1 MVFYVIFCLFLLF
14 SKGNSLE
21 KIKGVNIGGL
31 LVLEPW
37 ITPSL
42 FYPFLGKNKNKNT
55 NSNSNSNSN
64 SNININININK
75 VGMDMYTFC
84 EVLGPTKANEVL
96 RNHWSTWFTE
106 NHIQILSKNNIN
118 VLRVPIGDW
127 MYIPYG
133 PFSTLEN
140 GVKCTDGDIEI
151 LDNLFVLAKKY
162 NMKILLDLHGVK
174 GSQNG
179 FDNSGQ
185 TLDVQIVNKNDN
197 DNDTIHFKHWEIRA
211 ANWIGPFDLNSKS
224 YPLLDMDSINHSKM
238 VLLHIIRKYYNYP
251 GLYGLC
257 VLNEPW
263 EFTPEDFLKGFYQD
277 IFNMFTE
284 YMSQDKVFVIHDSFR
299 STIWENFELS
309 DNTKNITI
317 LIDTHQYTAWNNPY
331 SSYENLIQ
339 SACGWQAP
347 RLKYRYVIGEWS
359 LAIDNCEMWLNGFMD
374 NVPGYPLFECSYNPC
389 PKNKQFASELSQ
401 SEFGPFGTG
410 ESYPRKNSHTK
421 QYDCPVSIPLSKHF
435 SNLEEED
442 EIQKEEKVIAE
453 QLFLSKTRAFEK
465 ETAGW
470 IFWNF
475 RTESSS
481 YQWDYL
487 AYLELTN
494 QGETENTN
502 TKMNEY
508 SNKNNYYPISIY
520 ICSVIFFLG
529 VCIYFI
535 YLYKSFINL
544 NLNTNTTKKN
554 GYTIIGSNQFENKNY
569 QSISV

>member
-1 MVFYVIFCLFLLF
+1 MVFYIIFFIIHFF
-14 SKGNSLE
+14 SLGKSME
-21 KIKGVNIGGL
+21 KIKGVNIGGW

-42 FYPFLGKNKNKNT
+42 FYPFLGKTNKDTNT
-55 NSNSNSNSN
+55 NTNM
-64 SNININININK
+64 NK
-75 VGMDMYTFC
+75 IGMDMYTFC
-84 EVLGPTKANEVL
+84 EVLGPAKANKVL
-96 RNHWSTWFTE
+96 QEHWSSWFTE
-106 NHIQILSKNNIN
+106 EHIQILSKNNIN

-133 PFSTLEN
+133 PFSTLDN
-140 GVKCTDGDIEI
+140 GVKCTDGAVEA
-151 LDNLFVLAKKY
+151 LDNLFILAQKY
-162 NMKILLDLHGVK
+162 NMKVLLDLHGVK

-185 TLDVQIVNKNDN
+185 ALDVQIESKNET
-197 DNDTIHFKHWEIRA
+197 DTIHFKHWEIRS
-211 ANWIGPFDLNSKS
+211 ANWVGPFDIESKS
-224 YPLLDMDSINHSKM
+224 YHLLDLDYINHSKT

-263 EFTPEDFLKGFYQD
+263 EFTPEDFLKEFYQD

-309 DNTKNITI
+309 ENTKNIDI
-317 LIDTHQYTAWNNPY
+317 LIDTHQYTAWNSPY

-339 SACGWQAP
+339 SSGGWQAP
-347 RLKYRYVIGEWS
+347 YSKYKYLIGEWS

-389 PKNKQFASELSQ
+389 PKNQNFEFASELSQ
-401 SEFGPFGTG
+401 SDFGPFGTG
-410 ESYPRKNSHTK
+410 ESYPRKNIYSK
-421 QYDCPVSIPLSKHF
+421 KYECPVSIPLSKHF
-435 SNLEEED
+435 SNLEEEV
-442 EIQKEEKVIAE
+442 QQEKVLAE

-487 AYLELTN
+487 AYVQLTN
-494 QGETENTN
+494 EPSVKKLQRTPIKKVDPVITGVSCIIVFFTGLCFAYKYIQYQQNRN
-502 TKMNEY
+502 NNIHQ
-508 SNKNNYYPISIY
+508 NK
-520 ICSVIFFLG
+520 
-529 VCIYFI
+529 
-535 YLYKSFINL
+535 
-544 NLNTNTTKKN
+544 
-554 GYTIIGSNQFENKNY
+554 GYTIIDTKQYESY
-569 QSISV
+569 QSLSI

>member
-1 MVFYVIFCLFLLF
+1 MVFYIIFFIIHFF
-14 SKGNSLE
+14 SLGKSME
-21 KIKGVNIGGL
+21 KIKGVNIGGW

-42 FYPFLGKNKNKNT
+42 FYPFLGKTNKDTNT
-55 NSNSNSNSN
+55 NTNM
-64 SNININININK
+64 NK
-75 VGMDMYTFC
+75 IGMDMYTFC
-84 EVLGPTKANEVL
+84 EVLGPAKANKVL
-96 RNHWSTWFTE
+96 QEHWSSWFTE
-106 NHIQILSKNNIN
+106 EHIQILSKNNIN

-133 PFSTLEN
+133 PFSTLDN
-140 GVKCTDGDIEI
+140 GVKCTDGAVEA
-151 LDNLFVLAKKY
+151 LDNLFILAQKY
-162 NMKILLDLHGVK
+162 NMKVLLDLHGVK

-185 TLDVQIVNKNDN
+185 ALDVQIESKNET
-197 DNDTIHFKHWEIRA
+197 DTIHFKHWEIRS
-211 ANWIGPFDLNSKS
+211 ANWVGPFDIESKS
-224 YPLLDMDSINHSKM
+224 YPLLDLDSINHSKT

-299 STIWENFELS
+299 SAIWADFELS
-309 DNTKNITI
+309 ENTKNIDI
-317 LIDTHQYTAWNNPY
+317 LIDTHQYTAWNSPY
-331 SSYENLIQ
+331 SSYENLIK
-339 SACGWQAP
+339 STGGWQAP
-347 RLKYRYVIGEWS
+347 PLKYKYIIGEWS

-389 PKNKQFASELSQ
+389 PKNHNFEFASQLSQ
-401 SEFGPFGTG
+401 SDFGPFGTG

-435 SNLEEED
+435 PDSNVEKED
-442 EIQKEEKVIAE
+442 YKEKEEKDLAE
-453 QLFLSKTRAFEK
+453 ELFLSKTRAFEK
-465 ETAGW
+465 ETSGW

-475 RTESSS
+475 RTETAS

-494 QGETENTN
+494 QEETDNTI
-502 TKMNEY
+502 TDEY
-508 SNKNNYYPISIY
+508 SNKNNYYPISIFIGSIIVLLG
-520 ICSVIFFLG
+520 ICL
-529 VCIYFI
+529 YFI
-535 YLYKSFINL
+535 YLYRGVINI
-544 NLNTNTTKKN
+544 NVNTNKKN
-554 GYTIIGSNQFENKNY
+554 GYTVINSKQFENKNY
-569 QSISV
+569 QSIGV